1 MDSQRVA
8 TMLSQVELFGAL
20 DGRTLGDLAERV
32 RGNVR
37 VVRKGQAVF
46 VEGDPGDRMY
56 LLVEGSVKLYV
67 RSRDGGVVELIR
79 HRPPA
84 MFGELAILD
93 GGPRSASAEAIEPAT
108 LIPISRDDLIGFLL
122 SDRHALDALL
132 QYLGGMVRRT
142 TRHVADLVFLDLPG
156 RVARQLL
163 LLAGPAGTGEAGGLR
178 TGRVTQSELA
188 EMVGGTR
195 QTVNK
200 ALKSFEH
207 RGLIRVAD
215 LEVEILEPQRLAA
228 LVRG

>member
-1 MDSQRVA
+1 MDRQRV
-8 TMLSQVELFGAL
+8 TSILSRVELFAAL
-20 DGRTLGDLAERV
+20 DQDALADLAERV

-37 VVRKGQAVF
+37 TARRGQPIF
-46 VEGDPGDRMY
+46 VEGEPGDRMY
-56 LLVEGSVKLYV
+56 LLVDGAVKLYV

-84 MFGELAILD
+84 IFGELAVLD

-108 LIPISRDDLIGFLL
+108 LIPISRDDLIGFLV

-132 QYLGGMVRRT
+132 RSLGGIVRRT
-142 TRHVADLVFLDLPG
+142 TRQVADLVFLDLSR

-163 LLAGPAGTGEAGGLR
+163 LLAGPAEEARDLR
-178 TGRVTQSELA
+178 TGRITQSELA

-195 QTVNK
+195 QTVNR

-207 RGLIRVAD
+207 RGFIRVVD
-215 LEVEILEPQRLAA
+215 LEIEILQPHRLQD